1 MDKTMTP
8 GEPGR
13 SEAAVGYRL
22 TGRFLEACDCYA
34 ICPCWIDEV
43 PDEEQCTGLF
53 VWDINQGD
61 AMGHDVSG
69 LRVASASYHEGK
81 RRGAR
86 QRVVV
91 LIDDRA
97 SDQQRAV
104 LSDVFTGRQGGPLG
118 QLADMLGELVAQR
131 SAKIDI
137 GWEGDKATLDIEGI
151 IQAANEPKTGP
162 SGRITSLVDPEM
174 SAVYGSPALVGTS
187 TEFHVALPELGAAI
201 DVKGRSAQTGRFSYT
216 G

>member
-1 MDKTMTP
+1 MDTAMES
-8 GEPGR
+8 GGPGR
-13 SEAAVGYRL
+13 GYRL

-34 ICPCWIDEV
+34 ICPCWIDEI

-53 VWDINQGD
+53 VWDINQGQ

-81 RRGAR
+81 RRDAR
-86 QRVVV
+86 QRVIV
-91 LIDDRA
+91 LIDSRA
-97 SDQQRAV
+97 SEQQRSV
-104 LSDVFTGRQGGPLG
+104 LADVFTGRRGGPLG
-118 QLADMLGELVAQR
+118 ELADMLGELIAQR

-137 GWEGDKATLDIEGI
+137 SWQGDKATLDIEGM
-151 IQAANEPKTGP
+151 IQTANEPKIGP

-174 SAVYGSPALVGTS
+174 SAVFGSPALVGKS
-187 TEFHVALPELGAAI
+187 TQFHVALPELEAAI
-201 DVKGRSAQTGRFSYT
+201 DVKGRSAQTGWFSYT